1 MTVLARKI
9 RLIMKL
15 RKSGIT
21 DTNVLGAIERVP
33 REAFIPPMFHDQAY
47 EDTALPIGRGQTIS
61 QPLVVAS
68 MTQELKLN
76 DRHKVL
82 EIGTGSGY
90 QAAILAKLCR
100 RVYSIERHKPL
111 LATAEQRIHD
121 LRIRNITCK
130 SADGMKGWIEQ
141 APFDRII
148 VTAAASEDAPQALL
162 DQLSIG
168 GIMIIPM
175 GRDKASQFIYRITRT
190 EEGFNTEKLMPVRF
204 VPLLPNV
211 AKDEQE
217 QSQLQ
222 SHSPF
227 QEDEPGPSLGFFA
240 PQSFALA

>member
-1 MTVLARKI
+1 MSLLARKI

-15 RKSGIT
+15 RKCGIT

-33 REAFIPPMFHDQAY
+33 REAFIAPMFHDQAY
-47 EDTALPIGRGQTIS
+47 EDIALPIDRGQTIS

-68 MTQELKLN
+68 MTQELRVN

-111 LATAEQRIHD
+111 LAGAEKMFTD

-130 SADGMKGWIEQ
+130 AGDGMLGWKEQ

-148 VTAAASEDAPQALL
+148 VTAAASAEAPMALL
-162 DQLSIG
+162 DQLAPN
-168 GIMIIPM
+168 GIMVIPM
-175 GRDKASQFIYRITRT
+175 GRDKSCQFIYRITRV
-190 EEGFNTEKLMPVRF
+190 EEGFQYEKLMPVRF

-211 AKDEQE
+211 AR
-217 QSQLQ
+217 
-222 SHSPF
+222 
-227 QEDEPGPSLGFFA
+227 DEPVIEQDDESFFK
-240 PQSFALA
+240 FAMQPA

>member
-1 MTVLARKI
+1 MSLLARKI

-15 RKSGIT
+15 RKCGIT

-33 REAFIPPMFHDQAY
+33 REAFIAPMFHDQAY
-47 EDTALPIGRGQTIS
+47 EDIALPIDRGQTIS

-68 MTQELKLN
+68 MTQELRVN

-90 QAAILAKLCR
+90 QAAILSKLCR

-111 LATAEQRIHD
+111 LAGAERMFND

-130 SADGMKGWIEQ
+130 AGDGMLGWKEQ

-148 VTAAASEDAPQALL
+148 VTAAASAEAPMALL
-162 DQLSIG
+162 DQLAPN
-168 GIMIIPM
+168 GIMVIPM
-175 GRDKASQFIYRITRT
+175 GRDKSCQFIYRITRV
-190 EEGFNTEKLMPVRF
+190 EDGFQYEKLMPVRF

-211 AKDEQE
+211 AR
-217 QSQLQ
+217 
-222 SHSPF
+222 
-227 QEDEPGPSLGFFA
+227 DEPVIEQDDESFFK
-240 PQSFALA
+240 FAMQPA